1 MAYTKLFNSILTS
14 TIWME
19 DDQTRIVW
27 ITMLAMADK
36 NGEVQGSIP
45 GIARVAGVTLDAC
58 NRAIKRLTS
67 PDLYSRTK
75 DDEGRRIEEIE
86 GGWALINHGKY
97 RDMASREDSKDAA
110 AKRQARVRERKKRSK
125 LVTPESRSVTLS
137 HALVTD
143 NVHIADA
150 DLYNTASGFN
160 TVDQLS
166 EELID
171 NLEAAGL
178 KTSEANKMRRE
189 LRRATK

>member
-1 MAYTKLFNSILTS
+1 
-14 TIWME
+14 
-19 DDQTRIVW
+19 
-27 ITMLAMADK
+27 MADK

-45 GIARVAGVTLDAC
+45 GIARVAGVTLDDC

-125 LVTPESRSVTLS
+125 LVTPESHAVTLS

-160 TVDQLS
+160 TVDELS

-178 KTSEANKMRRE
+178 KSSEANKMRRE